1 MKQFYSKLKLF
12 VLMLLFFSVSSFAQ
26 NNKSLWTTITKENA
40 ERGQLLFRK
49 SQPLKAKYYQLNV
62 EELKSLLSNAPDRN
76 TFSGKSNLIISFPND
91 KGVFEEYRIKEASIM
106 HPELQEKHPE
116 IRSYVGQGITSPSS
130 IIRFSVT
137 PKGLHTM
144 TLSSEQGTQFIDPF
158 SKETN
163 TYIVYGKKDLPGLE
177 TPFECGFDD
186 SSVSD
191 KNSDF
196 DVEAARNANDG
207 TMRTFRLAIASTI
220 EYSDYHVQEAG
231 LGAGTVAQ
239 KKAAV
244 LAAMNVTM
252 TRVNGIYERDFSIT
266 MVFVPNNE
274 NAIFINSDSFDNN
287 NAGTL
292 INQSQTVIDANIGFS
307 NYDIGHTF
315 STGGGGL
322 AQLYSPCTG
331 SKARGITG
339 SAAPVGDPYDVDYVA
354 HEMGHQYGAPHTFN
368 GNEGN
373 CNGNGIASNAYEPGS
388 GTTIMAY
395 AGICGSQNVQ
405 SNSDA
410 YFHQKSLQEIWAN
423 VYSGNSTCGAQTST
437 GNTVPTAE
445 AGGNYIIPRST
456 PYMLTG
462 SSTDTGGTSSHTYTW
477 EQYDLGTAG
486 VPTETTTTGPL
497 VRSFEGTTHPTR
509 YIPRLQDLLIS
520 NGSTAWEKLS
530 SVNRSLNFQLTV
542 RDNDANGGQTA
553 TDDMT
558 ATVTTT
564 AGPFRVTSQTAVT
577 TWSPGN
583 TETITWD
590 VAGTDTGSVN
600 TPNVDILLSTDGGLT
615 FPTVLATA
623 VPNDG
628 SHDIIVPAS
637 NADNCRVMV
646 KGNGNIFFN
655 INTSKFTIG
664 YNINQTCLSFEDN
677 TPKVLPTNATVYSNY
692 PVTVSGFTG
701 TVSDVN
707 VYADISSDRM
717 DQTWIAMNGPGGA
730 AEYFSTLYQANCSSF
745 QNDMTVLFDDS
756 SSAFVCGSP
765 SNGTYASTGDL
776 SIINGSSPNDVWYFR
791 AANTGTGSVT
801 VNSFRFD
808 VCTEE
813 SVLAPARNNIGTITL
828 APLATANVENS
839 HLEVTSGASNAGQMV
854 FTLTVLPTKGTI
866 YKNGAPLGLGGTFT
880 QDDVNTNAVTYTTTA
895 TNNDT
900 DNFRVDADDSN
911 GGTLPNLLV
920 NIIIDEA
927 LGVNDHA
934 FDVFTAYPNP
944 SSGTVTI
951 QLSSNKD
958 VSTALFDIRG
968 RKVFEKAFSN
978 TTNTFERQI
987 NFNSVASGVYIL
999 NIESDG
1005 RKATK
1010 KLIIN

>member
-1 MKQFYSKLKLF
+1 M
-12 VLMLLFFSVSSFAQ
+12 
-26 NNKSLWTTITKENA
+26 
-40 ERGQLLFRK
+40 
-49 SQPLKAKYYQLNV
+49 
-62 EELKSLLSNAPDRN
+62 
-76 TFSGKSNLIISFPND
+76 
-91 KGVFEEYRIKEASIM
+91 
-106 HPELQEKHPE
+106 
-116 IRSYVGQGITSPSS
+116 
-130 IIRFSVT
+130 
-137 PKGLHTM
+137 
-144 TLSSEQGTQFIDPF
+144 
-158 SKETN
+158 
-163 TYIVYGKKDLPGLE
+163 PGLE

-497 VRSFEGTTHPTR
+497 VR
-509 YIPRLQDLLIS
+509 
-520 NGSTAWEKLS
+520 
-530 SVNRSLNFQLTV
+530 
-542 RDNDANGGQTA
+542 
-553 TDDMT
+553 
-558 ATVTTT
+558 
-564 AGPFRVTSQTAVT
+564 
-577 TWSPGN
+577 
-583 TETITWD
+583 
-590 VAGTDTGSVN
+590 
-600 TPNVDILLSTDGGLT
+600 
-615 FPTVLATA
+615 
-623 VPNDG
+623 
-628 SHDIIVPAS
+628 
-637 NADNCRVMV
+637 
-646 KGNGNIFFN
+646 
-655 INTSKFTIG
+655 
-664 YNINQTCLSFEDN
+664 
-677 TPKVLPTNATVYSNY
+677 
-692 PVTVSGFTG
+692 
-701 TVSDVN
+701 
-707 VYADISSDRM
+707 
-717 DQTWIAMNGPGGA
+717 
-730 AEYFSTLYQANCSSF
+730 
-745 QNDMTVLFDDS
+745 
-756 SSAFVCGSP
+756 
-765 SNGTYASTGDL
+765 
-776 SIINGSSPNDVWYFR
+776 
-791 AANTGTGSVT
+791 
-801 VNSFRFD
+801 
-808 VCTEE
+808 
-813 SVLAPARNNIGTITL
+813 
-828 APLATANVENS
+828 
-839 HLEVTSGASNAGQMV
+839 
-854 FTLTVLPTKGTI
+854 
-866 YKNGAPLGLGGTFT
+866 
-880 QDDVNTNAVTYTTTA
+880 
-895 TNNDT
+895 
-900 DNFRVDADDSN
+900 
-911 GGTLPNLLV
+911 
-920 NIIIDEA
+920 
-927 LGVNDHA
+927 
-934 FDVFTAYPNP
+934 
-944 SSGTVTI
+944 
-951 QLSSNKD
+951 
-958 VSTALFDIRG
+958 
-968 RKVFEKAFSN
+968 
-978 TTNTFERQI
+978 
-987 NFNSVASGVYIL
+987 
-999 NIESDG
+999 
-1005 RKATK
+1005 
-1010 KLIIN
+1010 